1 MLAEFI
7 CSQYL
12 NSDFSPFEINVD
24 KKNIQQVLSLIEK
37 SESFPLERN
46 LFEPIEK
53 IVDTNLADT
62 FARFRFTS
70 EYISYIQSENGKSFV
85 LGRIQ

>member
-1 MLAEFI
+1 
-7 CSQYL
+7 L

-24 KKNIQQVLSLIEK
+24 KKNVQTVLSLIEK
-37 SESFPLERN
+37 SENVPLERN

-53 IVDTNLADT
+53 IVDNNLADT
-62 FARFRFTS
+62 FGRFRFTS
-70 EYISYIQSENGKSFV
+70 EYISYVQNENGKSFV

>member
-1 MLAEFI
+1 
-7 CSQYL
+7 L

-24 KKNIQQVLSLIEK
+24 KKNIQQVLSHIER
-37 SESFPLERN
+37 SENVPLERN

-53 IVDTNLADT
+53 IVDTNLSDT
-62 FARFRFTS
+62 FARFRFTK
-70 EYISYIQSENGKSFV
+70 EYISYVQSENGKSFV